1 MQKVLFGGVSKAS
14 VLVLALLPFVTYA
27 NPYDAGEK
35 LNCETNVLNSSTEAT
50 FMANWE
56 PVIVEITLDSLY
68 YEDGSTTTGKS
79 VDATAVPAKVYIKY
93 NTDVFADATAQTPI
107 AKLTKLPKS
116 STYVFDG
123 FYTGKATGGNKV
135 VDSAGTIAVSTVKTM
150 YTADATWYASY
161 KPCECVK
168 GTNVKSCTTKGT
180 TDDNKCQYEYEKEND
195 VYLKGNY
202 MEILKTSKDKINEL
216 FNKKT
221 EETVEQASSNEEETI
236 GVEVKQIDDKVDVVD
251 INSTSRP
258 YAFAANNTAVAV
270 QVQEEAEKH
279 GFTAEV
285 VEYGEHYDFL
295 ARIKRKE

>member
-123 FYTGKATGGNKV
+123 FYAGKAADGAKV

-161 KPCECVK
+161 KLCECVK

-180 TDDNKCQYEYEKEND
+180 TDDNKCQYEYVCEDGYTND
-195 VYLKGNY
+195 T
-202 MEILKTSKDKINEL
+202 KTSGM
-216 FNKKT
+216 FNG
-221 EETVEQASSNEEETI
+221 EAGQASNSSPNCSSGKT
-236 GVEVKQIDDKVDVVD
+236 VNLTYVDDDKTTPVDPE
-251 INSTSRP
+251 TGTCTFGTQFYLP
-258 YAFAANNTAVAV
+258 AAPTKTGYEFVGWTLI
-270 QVQEEAEKH
+270 E
-279 GFTAEV
+279 
-285 VEYGEHYDFL
+285 
-295 ARIKRKE
+295 